1 MFASA
6 VAFITGLLSPCH
18 LRLDLVNQ
26 RISHCI
32 FHLVCLSTALQYPH
46 IQSYISLQH
55 LLSLWITHHMS
66 RSAAATLVRQWK
78 CSVID
83 PDRRSR
89 REAGARPK
97 ARRIQSYFTNRRHHD
112 RFKCRVAILNSTRL
126 KVQVLLYNSLTF
138 YLSTTNTKQR
148 MVAARKTGA
157 CMQAVQEVRA
167 TMTLGNAGSLT

>member
-6 VAFITGLLSPCH
+6 LALSQAYCH
-18 LRLDLVNQ
+18 PVIYDVK

-32 FHLVCLSTALQYPH
+32 FHVVSIH
-46 IQSYISLQH
+46 IFSLQH

-97 ARRIQSYFTNRRHHD
+97 ARRI
-112 RFKCRVAILNSTRL
+112 
-126 KVQVLLYNSLTF
+126 
-138 YLSTTNTKQR
+138 
-148 MVAARKTGA
+148 
-157 CMQAVQEVRA
+157 
-167 TMTLGNAGSLT
+167 